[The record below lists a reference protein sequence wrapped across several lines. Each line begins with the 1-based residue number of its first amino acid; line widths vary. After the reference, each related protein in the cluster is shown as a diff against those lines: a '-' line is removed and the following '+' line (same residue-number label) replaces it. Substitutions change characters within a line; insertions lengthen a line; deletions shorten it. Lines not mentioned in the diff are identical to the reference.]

1 MLDSFLKDMLS
12 PLGATYC
19 DYFYYL
25 MVIEIILI
33 AYFLLLAA
41 KMFFTSSNKKEDVYV
56 HSLMYSLPTIFL
68 SYFTHR
74 LLYSM
79 CAASLNK

>member
-1 MLDSFLKDMLS
+1 MLDSFFNDMLS
-12 PLGATYC
+12 PLGPAYC

-25 MVIEIILI
+25 MVIEFILISFIILR
-33 AYFLLLAA
+33 ASFVLL
-41 KMFFTSSNKKEDVYV
+41 TSSKKDSV
-56 HSLMYSLPTIFL
+56 SPLMYSLPGFIL

-79 CAASLNK
+79 CAASLK